1 MLTFTHARHFKHMQ
15 RQTLPRVMALCSDAQ
30 PPCHGPCQP
39 LRKAEHNRSAGRS
52 RASTHTTLGQLP
64 RRCRGMQA
72 VSTAQ
77 LGHTTAVIARF
88 VCCLG
93 GKGGEMTTSRRRR
106 GRRRGAG
113 CGSTDGDVD
122 VNGGSAGWARVMCC
136 LRHAQGIEGSR
147 QTQVSGLGGI
157 SLQLYKHRTSHGA
170 RQLSWKMWS
179 QARVVAD

>member
-1 MLTFTHARHFKHMQ
+1 
-15 RQTLPRVMALCSDAQ
+15 
-30 PPCHGPCQP
+30 
-39 LRKAEHNRSAGRS
+39 
-52 RASTHTTLGQLP
+52 
-64 RRCRGMQA
+64 
-72 VSTAQ
+72 
-77 LGHTTAVIARF
+77 
-88 VCCLG
+88 
-93 GKGGEMTTSRRRR
+93 MTTSRRRR
-106 GRRRGAG
+106 GRRGGAG